1 MYNKLLSFLRMN
13 QLRFDQYP
21 SEQEGL
27 KALIQGAIEGHED
40 RLMTLFIQQGPQAL
54 RQTLGAKSDYVWTV
68 VFDYLVFNHD
78 VLKRCVQMFLPF
90 FKDFVIKN
98 GPVALRGIFGI
109 ESSVYDEVF
118 EKILDDMVIAEGLLF
133 EHIHAN
139 IDQYVAL
146 IRAGKGSEIR
156 STLGLAQEK
165 YDNLWKD
172 VLDFLL
178 DGLLRE
184 NLKSK
189 QKEQTKSFLSLLQ
202 SLLSG

>member
-13 QLRFDQYP
+13 QLRFDQYS

-27 KALIQGAIEGHED
+27 KALIQGALEGHED

-54 RQTLGAKSDYVWTV
+54 RQNLGAKSDYIWTI

-90 FKDFVIKN
+90 FKDFVKKN

-109 ESSVYDEVF
+109 ESSIYDSVF
-118 EKILDDMVIAEGLLF
+118 EKMLDDLVIAEGLLL
-133 EHIHAN
+133 EHVYAN
-139 IDQYVAL
+139 IDQYVTL

-156 STLGLAQEK
+156 SMLGLVDQK
-165 YDNLWKD
+165 YDRLWKD

-184 NLKSK
+184 NMKSK
-189 QKEQTKSFLSLLQ
+189 QKEQTQSFLNLLQ
-202 SLLSG
+202 SLL